1 MPIELPETVE
11 RIYGTER
18 PRYYVMR
25 LGGGPARKP
34 YGSRFRAEEDA
45 VKLANLHPG
54 GEFAVVKVK
63 AIFKSNAAVPLG
75 NAEQDFPE
83 VSEQDPLGIEQQP
96 GARLGRIEIVE
107 AERPE

>member
-1 MPIELPETVE
+1 MPIELPEGVE

-25 LGGGPARKP
+25 IGGGPARKP

-45 VKLANLHPG
+45 VTLANENPG
-54 GEFAVVKVK
+54 AEFAVVKVK

-75 NAEQDFPE
+75 D
-83 VSEQDPLGIEQQP
+83 SEQDPLGIDDEQVP
-96 GARLGRIEIVE
+96 DGIA
-107 AERPE
+107 AEQVVPA